1 MALDKTGATAT
12 VTEEPGRFTIDVDG
26 QRVGMAEFSDR
37 NGQRS
42 FLHTE
47 TSSEFQGRGL
57 ATILVAEAVSATRDA
72 GLRIA
77 APCSMVA
84 DYLAKHPEYDGIVDA
99 S

>member
-1 MALDKTGATAT
+1 MATDKTGATAT
-12 VTEEPGRFTIDVDG
+12 VSEEPGRFTIDVDG

-42 FLHTE
+42 FFHTE
-47 TSSEFQGRGL
+47 TSPEFQGRGL
-57 ATILVAEAVSATRDA
+57 ATILVAEAVAVTRDA
-72 GLRIA
+72 GLRIS

>member
-1 MALDKTGATAT
+1 MASASAWPSSAIAT
-12 VTEEPGRFTIDVDG
+12 VSG
-26 QRVGMAEFSDR
+26 A
-37 NGQRS
+37 
-42 FLHTE
+42 
-47 TSSEFQGRGL
+47 SSTPRPRRAFQGRGL
-57 ATILVAEAVSATRDA
+57 ATILVAEAVAATRDA